1 VNTREPP
8 TSVPTQNAFA
18 QQPQRGGAQVA
29 LEDRAARRH
38 PRALAR
44 ARARALARAA
54 RRQGRRPL
62 AACAR
67 RERRQPLLPEA
78 GYSGEA
84 RQTTAGLVQVH

>member
-1 VNTREPP
+1 MNTREPP

-44 ARARALARAA
+44 ARALALAA